1 MKKANPHV
9 PKEVK
14 SMPAMLNDLK
24 EAMISKAKCL
34 MTSSVYL
41 LKYMAI
47 ILVPL
52 YVIYLF
58 MN

>member
-1 MKKANPHV
+1 M
-9 PKEVK
+9 
-14 SMPAMLNDLK
+14 SAMLNDLK
-24 EAMISKAKCL
+24 EAMIGKAKCL

>member
-1 MKKANPHV
+1 
-9 PKEVK
+9 
-14 SMPAMLNDLK
+14 MPAMLNDIK
-24 EAMISKAKCL
+24 EAMIAKVKCL
-34 MTSSVYL
+34 MTSLVYL

-52 YVIYLF
+52 YVFYLF